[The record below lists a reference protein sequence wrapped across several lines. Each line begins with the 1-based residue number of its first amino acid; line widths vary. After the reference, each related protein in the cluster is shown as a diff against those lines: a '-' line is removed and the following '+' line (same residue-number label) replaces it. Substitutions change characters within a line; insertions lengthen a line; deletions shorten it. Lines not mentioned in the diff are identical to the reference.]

1 MPIKRLQISGVRN
14 LKPLS
19 LTPSLGVNFIY
30 GENGSG
36 KSSLLEALYILANGK
51 SFRHHLLK
59 PVIQHSMDSCVLFS
73 EIIDSRMGIARLGV
87 QRSRN
92 GEKTIKLNGD
102 AIHSQAEATAWLP
115 VQIIEPNTF
124 KLLSG
129 SPQERRQ
136 FIDWGVF
143 HVEHSFLNQWREF
156 KKLLLQRNAVLK
168 KGKPDWLHVWDKGFV
183 KAANAVNVAR
193 KAYIERLVPVF
204 EHTLS
209 RLDDNLD
216 IQLSFYPGW
225 ERNSDLIEI
234 LNKQR
239 ERDIQ
244 IGHTQ
249 SGPQRAELRIK
260 TNGINAADV
269 LSRGQ
274 QKAVVAALKLSQ
286 GLLFQQETERSTI
299 YLVDDLAS
307 ELDETHRFA
316 LCQLLEDLKCQVFI
330 TSIEHNSISDEWQP
344 EGSKM
349 FHVEHGNITDTT
361 NTVNK

>member
-14 LKPLS
+14 LQPLS
-19 LTPSLGVNFIY
+19 LTPALGVNFIY

-36 KSSLLEALYILANGK
+36 KSSLLEALHILATGK

-59 PVIQHSMDSCVLFS
+59 PVIQHDTENCVLFS
-73 EIIDSRMGIARLGV
+73 EIEDNRLGTARLGV
-87 QRSRN
+87 RRSRN
-92 GEKTIKLNGD
+92 GDKAIKLNGESLQ
-102 AIHSQAEATAWLP
+102 SQAEASTWLP

-143 HVEHSFLNQWREF
+143 HVEHSFLGQWREF
-156 KKLLLQRNAVLK
+156 KKLLQQRNAVLK
-168 KGKPDWLHVWDKGFV
+168 KQQADWLDVWDKGFV
-183 KAANAVNVAR
+183 KAANSVNESR
-193 KAYIERLVPVF
+193 KAYIERLLPVF
-204 EHTLS
+204 QHTLS
-209 RLDDNLD
+209 RLDANLD
-216 IQLSFYPGW
+216 VQLSFYPGW
-225 ERNSDLIEI
+225 ERKSDLIDI
-234 LNKQR
+234 LQKQR
-239 ERDIQ
+239 ERDLQ

-260 TNGINAADV
+260 VDSMNASDV

-274 QKAVVAALKLSQ
+274 QKVVVAALKLSQ

-307 ELDETHRFA
+307 ELDEKHRYAF
-316 LCQLLEDLKCQVFI
+316 CQLLEDLNCQVFI
-330 TSIEHNSISDEWQP
+330 TSIDHSSISDQWKP
-344 EGSKM
+344 KGCKM
-349 FHVEHGNITDTT
+349 FHVEQGHVSDKTPPTT
-361 NTVNK
+361 

>member
-1 MPIKRLQISGVRN
+1 MPIKRLQLSGVRN

-19 LTPSLGVNFIY
+19 LTPSSGVNFIY

-36 KSSLLEALYILANGK
+36 KSSLLEALYILASGK

-59 PVIQHSMDSCVLFS
+59 PVIQHDMDECILFS
-73 EIIDSRMGIARLGV
+73 EIDDSRLGNARLGV
-87 QRSRN
+87 RRSRN
-92 GEKTIKLNGD
+92 GDKAIKLNGEVLY
-102 AIHSQAEATAWLP
+102 SQAEATSWLP
-115 VQIIEPNTF
+115 LQIIEPNTF

-143 HVEHSFLNQWREF
+143 HVEHSFLDQWREF
-156 KKLLLQRNAVLK
+156 KKLLQQRNAVLK
-168 KGKPDWLHVWDKGFV
+168 KNQADWLDVWDKGFV
-183 KAANAVNVAR
+183 KAANAVNSSR
-193 KAYIERLVPVF
+193 KAYIERLLPVF
-204 EHTLS
+204 EDTLR
-209 RLDDNLD
+209 RLDANLEV
-216 IQLSFYPGW
+216 QLSFYPGW
-225 ERNSDLIEI
+225 ERNTDLQDV
-234 LNKQR
+234 LHKQR
-239 ERDIQ
+239 DRDLQ

-260 TNGINAADV
+260 VENMMAADI

-286 GLLFQQETERSTI
+286 GVMFQQETGRSTI

-307 ELDETHRFA
+307 ELDEKHRFA

-330 TSIEHNSISDEWQP
+330 TSIEHNSISDQWKP
-344 EGSKM
+344 KGSKM
-349 FHVEHGNITDTT
+349 FHVEQGSISDTT
-361 NTVNK
+361 ELVK

>member
-14 LKPLS
+14 LQPLS
-19 LTPSLGVNFIY
+19 LTPSSGVNFIY

-36 KSSLLEALYILANGK
+36 KSSLLEAVYILANGK

-59 PVIQHSMDSCVLFS
+59 PVIQHEMDCCVLFS
-73 EIIDSRMGIARLGV
+73 EIDDNRMGHARLGV

-92 GEKTIKLNGD
+92 GDKAIKLNGE
-102 AIHSQAEATAWLP
+102 ALHSQADASTWLP

-156 KKLLLQRNAVLK
+156 KKLLQQRNAVLK
-168 KGKPDWLHVWDKGFV
+168 KGEPDWLNVWDKGFV
-183 KAANAVNVAR
+183 KAANSVNVSR
-193 KAYIERLVPVF
+193 KAYIERLLPVF
-204 EHTLS
+204 QHTLS
-209 RLDDNLD
+209 RLDANLD
-216 IQLSFYPGW
+216 VHLSFYPGW
-225 ERNSDLIEI
+225 ERNSELIDI
-234 LNKQR
+234 LQKQR
-239 ERDIQ
+239 ERDLQ

-249 SGPQRAELRIK
+249 YGPQRAELRIK
-260 TNGINAADV
+260 IDNMNAADV

-274 QKAVVAALKLSQ
+274 QKVVVAALKLSQ
-286 GLLFQQETERSTI
+286 GVLFQQETDRSTI

-330 TSIEHNSISDEWQP
+330 TSIEHNSISDQWKP
-344 EGSKM
+344 EGYKM
-349 FHVEHGNITDTT
+349 FHVEHGSVTDKTLMT
-361 NTVNK
+361 